1 MISCS
6 GWHLPGVLL
15 QSDCSPFMIDKYL
28 LDAHFETFRE
38 PLSVT
43 ELNDAKAPWRKE
55 VQVSLQR
62 ELQEQGDE
70 L

>member
-1 MISCS
+1 MS
-6 GWHLPGVLL
+6 
-15 QSDCSPFMIDKYL
+15 DKYL